1 MSYATPKLLLT
12 RLLACCMV
20 ICLAPSIAKAQTT
33 QDVMRTIELR
43 NTQSK
48 VIDPSQIL
56 SEEIGFDQKP
66 SFGSTTLPSATQSSP
81 GISSP
86 TTQQTP
92 ALQTST
98 PTTGQQRFQQNAYQY
113 NSTQNQN
120 TYQYGTQNQG
130 SFQDSTIQTQPTRIY
145 GSSSNYGSPST
156 YGQQR
161 DIQVQSQPFVQ
172 QPTTNQWSTNTPSG
186 SQQAGAKATLKSV
199 SASAI
204 QTQIIAPR
212 FINVNEQTQLSLKV
226 ENVGAADVSNVRL
239 IAILPAHAKFVS
251 STPKHTRV
259 NGNEYEF
266 TFDTL
271 AARRKQ
277 FIRLDIVP
285 TTKAPMDIATNVQIA
300 STQRVAVR
308 VRQPVLEMN
317 IKGPAKVQT
326 GQTFKNIIR
335 VKNVGDGF
343 AEKVLLR
350 TQRPD
355 QITEASAPQ
364 RVYIDRLG
372 PGQEVRFEVVN
383 YAKGTGRGELGFEV
397 SAKGAE
403 ARTRAASV
411 NVVQAEL
418 QVLVAGPDQNFIHQ
432 DGVYTIKLQN
442 TSQVKIN
449 DVHVEVAIPRGLKV
463 NTINRQTSNN
473 SQQGTLIWKFK
484 EFPINRTESIQFR
497 ASALTEGEQNCRVV
511 VRTKEIPAKEFK
523 IGTFVSSRPDV
534 SISIRDAGQPVG
546 IGSNVDF
553 TIELNNRGG
562 RAAERS
568 EVVVDLPR
576 GLTPI
581 DQSGYVINQGQNQI
595 MFQNVTVKANHTTT
609 LRFRCAAREQGDHIV
624 RGTIHMP
631 GARQGVSAEDS
642 VFIFESKETKVSDA
656 LKPELRR

>member
-1 MSYATPKLLLT
+1 MSYTTPKLLLT

-56 SEEIGFDQKP
+56 SEEIGFDQKLN
-66 SFGSTTLPSATQSSP
+66 FGSTKLPAATQSSP
-81 GISSP
+81 SISSAP
-86 TTQQTP
+86 PAPSQQTP
-92 ALQTST
+92 VLQTST
-98 PTTGQQRFQQNAYQY
+98 PTTGQQRFQQNGYRY

-120 TYQYGTQNQG
+120 TYQYDTPNQSGFQN
-130 SFQDSTIQTQPTRIY
+130 SSIQTQPTRVY
-145 GSSSNYGSPST
+145 GSSPS
-156 YGQQR
+156 YSQQQ
-161 DIQVQSQPFVQ
+161 DVQIQTQPFVQ
-172 QPTTNQWSTNTPSG
+172 QPTQNQWSTNTPSG
-186 SQQAGAKATLKSV
+186 SQQTGAKATLKSV
-199 SASAI
+199 SASSI

-239 IAILPAHAKFVS
+239 IAVLPAHAKFVAA
-251 STPKHTRV
+251 TPKPTRV

-266 TFDTL
+266 SFDTL
-271 AARRKQ
+271 AARKKQ
-277 FIRLDIVP
+277 FIRLDIKP
-285 TTKAPMDIATNVQIA
+285 TTKAPMDISTNVQIA

-308 VRQPVLEMN
+308 VRQPILEMN
-317 IKGPAKVQT
+317 VKGPARVQT

-350 TQRPD
+350 TQLPE
-355 QITEASAPQ
+355 QISEAPAPQ

-383 YAKGTGRGELGFEV
+383 YAKGQGQGELGFEV

-403 ARTRAASV
+403 PRTRAAAI

-432 DGVYTIKLQN
+432 DGIYTIKLQN
-442 TSQVKIN
+442 KSQVKIN

-546 IGSNVDF
+546 IGSKVDF

-562 RAAERS
+562 RAAEQS
-568 EVVVDLPR
+568 EVVVDLPH
-576 GLTPI
+576 GLSPVE
-581 DQSGYVINQGQNQI
+581 QSGYVINQGQNQI

-642 VFIFESKETKVSDA
+642 VFVFESKETKVSDA